1 MSHNMTSDQEAHFT
15 ANEVQTRAHAHG
27 IYWFYHV
34 PQYPEEIFDGTA
46 EWLLE
51 DSVTVHLVAV
61 ICRYGASFSR
71 RLHMV

>member
-1 MSHNMTSDQEAHFT
+1 MG
-15 ANEVQTRAHAHG
+15 HAHG
-27 IYWFYHV
+27 IYWSYHV
-34 PQYPEEIFDGTA
+34 PQHPEETLDGTA

-71 RLHMV
+71 RLYML